1 MADYCT
7 VTEVKTLAVESGLNV
22 VFDYDSMLATV
33 ITSASRA
40 IDREIGKP
48 ANYLYPSTDAT
59 VRYFD
64 GNGGVRLGI
73 DDAVS
78 ISAVAVSESGGLSSS
93 DYTAWSSS
101 DYITSPYNETP
112 VSELIVDTLNGSKL
126 YWYPYRKAVKVTAFF
141 GYSLT
146 PPADVSMA
154 CKMQAIRWFM
164 KSKQMFA
171 QTGSGEQGAINL
183 TDLDPEIAGL
193 LWAYKLRGAGD
204 E

>member
-7 VTEVKTLAVESGLNV
+7 VTEVKALAIESGLNV
-22 VFDYDSMLATV
+22 VFDYDTMLATV

-48 ANYLYPSTDAT
+48 ANYFYPSTDAT
-59 VRYFD
+59 VRYYD

-78 ISAVAVSESGGLSSS
+78 LSAVAVSESGGLASS

-112 VSELIVDTLNGSKL
+112 ISELIIDTLNGSKL
-126 YWYPYRKAVKVTAFF
+126 YWFPYRKAVKVTAFF
-141 GYSLT
+141 GYSST
-146 PPADVSMA
+146 PPADVAMA
-154 CKMQAIRWFM
+154 CKMQTIRWFM

-171 QTGSGEQGAINL
+171 QSGSGEQGEI
-183 TDLDPEIAGL
+183 TFDELDSEIASL
-193 LWAYKLRGAGD
+193 LKHYKLRAAGD